1 MLELTD
7 NAIQQFLIKT
17 KENGHDSIRLGVKS
31 GGCNGYEYIIDYAN
45 SVHDDDHILDFGK
58 FLVVVDPDSIPF
70 LTGSTLD
77 YVTEGLS
84 SEFKFAN
91 PNVAMACGCGLS
103 ILFEEIS
110 PNS

>member
-1 MLELTD
+1 MIELTD
-7 NAIQQFLIKT
+7 NAIQQFLLKT
-17 KENGHDSIRLGVKS
+17 EQNGNDSIRVGITV
-31 GGCNGYEYIIDYAN
+31 GGCGGYEYVIDYAD
-45 SVHDDDHILDFGK
+45 SVHDDDDVLDFGK
-58 FLVVVDPDSIPF
+58 FLVVIDPISIPY

-103 ILFEEIS
+103 IVFEEIH

>member
-17 KENGHDSIRLGVKS
+17 KEEENDTIRVGITS
-31 GGCNGYEYIIDYAN
+31 GGCGGYEYIIDYADA
-45 SVHDDDHILDFGK
+45 VHDDDHILDFGK
-58 FLVVVDPDSIPF
+58 FAIVIDPISIPY

-77 YVTEGLS
+77 HVTQGLN

-91 PNVAMACGCGLS
+91 PNVQMACGCG
-103 ILFEEIS
+103 IS
-110 PNS
+110 VTFQ

>member
-7 NAIQQFLIKT
+7 NAIQQFLLKT
-17 KENGHDSIRLGVKS
+17 EQNGNDSIRVGITG
-31 GGCNGYEYIIDYAN
+31 GGCGGYEYVIDYAD
-45 SVHDDDHILDFGK
+45 SVHDDDHVLDFGK
-58 FLVVVDPDSIPF
+58 FLVVIDPISIPY

-77 YVTEGLS
+77 FVEEGLH

-103 ILFEEIS
+103 IVFEEIQ

>member
-1 MLELTD
+1 MIELTD

-17 KENGHDSIRLGVKS
+17 QENGNDSIRVGITG
-31 GGCNGYEYIIDYAN
+31 GGCGGYEYVIDYAD
-45 SVHDDDHILDFGK
+45 SVHEDDHILDFGK
-58 FLVVVDPDSIPF
+58 FAVVIDPTSIPY

-91 PNVAMACGCGLS
+91 PNVAMACGCGMS
-103 ILFEEIS
+103 IVFEEIH
-110 PNS
+110 PNT

>member
-17 KENGHDSIRLGVKS
+17 ESEANDTIRIGVKT
-31 GGCNGYEYIIDYAN
+31 GGCNGYEYILDYAD
-45 SVHDDDHILDFGK
+45 SVHDDDHILEFGK
-58 FLVVVDPDSIPF
+58 FMIVIDPISIPF
-70 LTGSTLD
+70 LQGSTLD

-91 PNVAMACGCGLS
+91 PNVKMACGCG
-103 ILFEEIS
+103 IS
-110 PNS
+110 MQF